1 MIAALIAFGLMA
13 VIALLILVSIKIIT
27 FINNYKIFQSR
38 DDDCFDYA
46 VIDYSTLKRL
56 YQINPDGYEL
66 TSFGQLYRMTNSYGL
81 AMKEVRI
88 VFKTIFDYI
97 HFEIDKKY
105 NKKASRIAS
114 RRKQEERGL
123 SKLRDLA
130 QQDIDNLRAKLD
142 AEFEQEKK
150 KTQEIAANKRQP
162 FGNLKPLISLNGD
175 LVYYQDKQV
184 YIDELGYYFTKDG
197 KSISM
202 SWRKNDGKYYCFN

>member
-1 MIAALIAFGLMA
+1 MIAVLIVFGLMA
-13 VIALLILVSIKIIT
+13 VIALLILVSVKIIA

-38 DDDCFDYA
+38 DDDFFDYA

-66 TSFGQLYRMTNSYGL
+66 ASFGQLYRINCRDGYAL
-81 AMKEVRI
+81 KEVRI
-88 VFKTIFDYI
+88 VFKTIFDYL

-105 NKKASRIAS
+105 NKKASQIAK
-114 RRKQEERGL
+114 RRKQEEQGL

-150 KTQEIAANKRQP
+150 KTQEIAASMRQP
-162 FGNLKPLISLNGD
+162 LGNLKPLISLNGNPI
-175 LVYYQDKQV
+175 YFQDKQV
-184 YIDELGYYFTKDG
+184 YINGQGNYFTKDG
-197 KSISM
+197 EPISIS
-202 SWRKNDGKYYCFN
+202 

>member
-1 MIAALIAFGLMA
+1 MIAALIIFGLMA
-13 VIALLILVSIKIIT
+13 AIPLLILAIFKTSN
-27 FINNYKIFQSR
+27 FIHSYKKFQIR
-38 DDDCFDYA
+38 DDDLDYA
-46 VIDYSTLKRL
+46 IIDYSTLKCL

-66 TSFGQLYRMTNSYGL
+66 SSFGQLYRINHSHGL
-81 AMKEVRI
+81 AIREVRI

-105 NKKASRIAS
+105 NKKTSQITK
-114 RRKQEERGL
+114 RRKQEEQGL

-150 KTQEIAANKRQP
+150 KTQEIAANMRRP
-162 FGNLKPLISLNGD
+162 FGNLKPLISLNGNPI
-175 LVYYQDKQV
+175 YFQGKQV
-184 YIDELGYYFTKDG
+184 YINEQGDYFTKDG

-202 SWRKNDGKYYCFN
+202 P